1 MTEEQKAGEKQKE
14 EAVVELEKRHED
26 ELAERDLQIE
36 DLQQEVEKLEA
47 AAQIKE
53 QENSLAGRMSDI
65 VNQARYKRELDEL
78 KEKVKIQTA

>member
-1 MTEEQKAGEKQKE
+1 MAAIQNE
-14 EAVVELEKRHED
+14 HED
-26 ELAERDLQIE
+26 EIAQLDIKIE

-47 AAQIKE
+47 DAQIKE